1 MSFTNNDLQ
10 YVVALCQHL
19 QHPAFGTAGKWL
31 NFHAPDANIESA
43 DEENDTIDTPN
54 FTIQAVHEE
63 EDWFFF
69 TRMATRY
76 VVSVPKVISGSFME
90 PDDIDL
96 REIGDAS
103 GLSDAV
109 LLAYQYACEQVFC
122 DAVQAFEY
130 NREKEAA

>member
-1 MSFTNNDLQ
+1 MNFTEKDLQ
-10 YVVALCQHL
+10 YVVGLCQYL

-54 FTIQAVHEE
+54 FTIQVVHDEE
-63 EDWFFF
+63 PWFGK
-69 TRMATRY
+69 TRKTTRY
-76 VVSVPKVISGSFME
+76 FVSVPVVVYGGSME

-109 LLAYQYACEQVFC
+109 LLAYRYACEQVFV

>member
-1 MSFTNNDLQ
+1 MNFTEKDLQ

-54 FTIQAVHEE
+54 FTIQVVHDTEE
-63 EDWFFF
+63 WLGV
-69 TRMATRY
+69 TRKTTRY
-76 VVSVPKVISGSFME
+76 VVSVPVVVWGGHFQ
-90 PDDIDL
+90 PDDVDL

-109 LLAYQYACEQVFC
+109 LLAYQYACESLFI
-122 DAVQAFEY
+122 DAVDALEY
-130 NREKEAA
+130 NREKEKA